1 MTTAA
6 TGRGRGRPSHRVGSK
21 GKGRHNHRAKAWR
34 KTMTPEE
41 KFQFICRAITMKTNF
56 LQSKKMSMKLR
67 RVEPEMR
74 EKFQASLT
82 ARTTAMSACCQQN
95 GTQGLQCAETV
106 RNQRFTRVCNGEEP
120 LNIWSMLKGKKIYKS
135 KHRSNQQMLRITRRR
150 T

>member
-1 MTTAA
+1 
-6 TGRGRGRPSHRVGSK
+6 
-21 GKGRHNHRAKAWR
+21 
-34 KTMTPEE
+34 
-41 KFQFICRAITMKTNF
+41 
-56 LQSKKMSMKLR
+56 MKLR